1 MIRLDG
7 LQESVRTSLVEI
19 WSHKLR
25 SLLTLLGIILGTL
38 SITFMT
44 SLLDG
49 VTSAVWSGFKDLG
62 FDGVMYVVT
71 RPPRDLREQAVFA
84 RSKGLQPED
93 GDVLLARGNAV
104 DSVAP
109 TLITETLVRLG
120 NSERRVR
127 TMGVTSS
134 YSDVRSRRIESGRFF
149 SSLEENSFAPV
160 AVLGH
165 RLWRRLFGVED
176 AVGKWIQVDGR
187 AFKVIGVGAKLGN
200 SFINDDD
207 FVEEMEGLYLPL
219 ETLRAYYQG
228 SEAPLSFMAVKTA
241 DPDKLSDMRSEAEAS
256 LQLAHHGAQDFKV
269 QNIAEEMLK
278 VRKEITKVLRNWH
291 IVLGSIAG
299 VSLLVGGIGL
309 LSVMLISI
317 GERLYE
323 IGLRKSLGATDG
335 QIFMQFLAE
344 SAILSLIGG
353 LLGVLAGIGA
363 ILAVTSHFPGG
374 LPLHFTAISI
384 SLGLSVVL
392 GVLYGLYPAMK
403 ASRLQPVEAL
413 RTAL

>member
-1 MIRLDG
+1 MTSG
-7 LQESVRTSLVEI
+7 LGESVRTSLVEI

-49 VTSAVWSGFKDLG
+49 VTSAVWSGFQDLG
-62 FDGVMYVVT
+62 FDGVMYVMT

-93 GDVLLARGNAV
+93 GDLLLTRGRAV
-104 DSVAP
+104 SSVAP
-109 TLITETLVRLG
+109 ALVSETLVRRGSL
-120 NSERRVR
+120 ERRVR
-127 TMGVTSS
+127 TMGVTST
-134 YSDVRSRRIESGRFF
+134 YNDVRNRSVGTGRFF
-149 SSLEENSFAPV
+149 SPLEEGTFAPV
-160 AVLGH
+160 VVLGY
-165 RLWRRLFGVED
+165 RLNRRLFGAED
-176 AVGKWIQVDGR
+176 PVGKWIQVDGR
-187 AFKVIGVGAKLGN
+187 AFKVIGVVEKLGN

-207 FVEEMEGLYLPL
+207 FIEEMEGLYVPL
-219 ETLRAYYQG
+219 ETLRAYYAG
-228 SEAPLSFMAVKTA
+228 SDAPLSFMAVKTA
-241 DPDKLSDMRSEAEAS
+241 DPDRLSDLRSEAEAS
-256 LQLAHHGAQDFKV
+256 LTLAHHGAQDFKV

-278 VRKEITKVLRNWH
+278 IRKEITKVLRNWH

-323 IGLRKSLGATDG
+323 IGLRKSIGATDG

-344 SAILSLIGG
+344 SAILSLLGG

-363 ILAVTSHFPGG
+363 ILAVTKYFPGG
-374 LPLHFTAISI
+374 LPLHFAAISI
-384 SLGLSVVL
+384 SLGLSVLL
-392 GVLYGLYPAMK
+392 GILYGLYPALK

>member
-1 MIRLDG
+1 MTSG
-7 LQESVRTSLVEI
+7 LGESVRTSLVEI

-49 VTSAVWSGFKDLG
+49 VTSAVWSGFQDLG
-62 FDGVMYVVT
+62 FDGVMYVMT

-93 GDVLLARGNAV
+93 GDLLLTRGRAIS
-104 DSVAP
+104 SVAP
-109 TLITETLVRLG
+109 ALVSETLVRRGSL
-120 NSERRVR
+120 ERRVR
-127 TMGVTSS
+127 TMGVTST
-134 YSDVRSRRIESGRFF
+134 YNDVRNRSVGTGRFF
-149 SSLEENSFAPV
+149 SPLEEGTFAPV
-160 AVLGH
+160 AVLGY
-165 RLWRRLFGVED
+165 RLNRRLFGAED
-176 AVGKWIQVDGR
+176 PVGKWIQVDGR
-187 AFKVIGVGAKLGN
+187 AFKVIGVVEKLGN

-207 FVEEMEGLYLPL
+207 FVEEMEGLYVPL
-219 ETLRAYYQG
+219 ETLRAYYAG
-228 SEAPLSFMAVKTA
+228 SDAPLSFMAVKTA
-241 DPDKLSDMRSEAEAS
+241 DPDRLSDLRSEAEAS
-256 LQLAHHGAQDFKV
+256 LILAHHGAQDFKV

-278 VRKEITKVLRNWH
+278 IRKEITKVLRNWH

-323 IGLRKSLGATDG
+323 IGLRKSIGATDA

-344 SAILSLIGG
+344 SAILSLLGG
-353 LLGVLAGIGA
+353 LLGVGAGIGA
-363 ILAVTSHFPGG
+363 ILAVTRFFPGG
-374 LPLHFTAISI
+374 LPLHLMAISI
-384 SLGLSVVL
+384 SLGLSVLL
-392 GVLYGLYPAMK
+392 GILYGLYPALK

>member
-1 MIRLDG
+1 MTTG
-7 LQESVRTSLVEI
+7 LGESVRTSLVEI

-71 RPPRDLREQAVFA
+71 RPARDLREQAVFA

-93 GDVLLARGNAV
+93 GDVLLARGKTV
-104 DSVAP
+104 DAVAP
-109 TLITETLVRLG
+109 VLITETLVRRG
-120 NSERRVR
+120 NTERRVR
-127 TMGVTSS
+127 TMGVSS
-134 YSDVRSRRIESGRFF
+134 AYNEVRSRTLEAGRFF
-149 SSLEENSFAPV
+149 SPLEEKTFAPV

-165 RLWRRLFGVED
+165 RLNRRLFGAED
-176 AVGKWIQVDGR
+176 PVGKWIQVDGR

-207 FVEEMEGLYLPL
+207 FVEEMEGLSVPL
-219 ETLRAYYQG
+219 ETLRAYYEG
-228 SEAPLSFMAVKTA
+228 NEAPLSFMAVKTA
-241 DPDKLSDMRSEAEAS
+241 DPDRLSDLRSEAEAS
-256 LQLAHHGAQDFKV
+256 LVLAHHGAQDFKV

-353 LLGVLAGIGA
+353 LLGVLTGIGA
-363 ILAVTSHFPGG
+363 ILAVTKSFPGG

>member
-1 MIRLDG
+1 MTAG
-7 LQESVRTSLVEI
+7 LGESVRTSLVEI

-49 VTSAVWSGFKDLG
+49 VTSAVWSGFQDLG
-62 FDGVMYVVT
+62 FDGVMYVMT

-93 GDVLLARGNAV
+93 GDLLLARGREV
-104 DSVAP
+104 SSVAP
-109 TLITETLVRLG
+109 ALVSETLVRRGSL
-120 NSERRVR
+120 ERRVR
-127 TMGVTSS
+127 TMGVTST
-134 YSDVRSRRIESGRFF
+134 YNDVRNRSVGTGRFF
-149 SSLEENSFAPV
+149 SPLEEGTFAPV
-160 AVLGH
+160 AVLGY
-165 RLWRRLFGVED
+165 RLNRRLFGAED
-176 AVGKWIQVDGR
+176 PVGKWIQVDGR
-187 AFKVIGVGAKLGN
+187 AFKVIGVVEKLGN

-207 FVEEMEGLYLPL
+207 FIEEMEGLYVPL
-219 ETLRAYYQG
+219 QTLRAYYAG
-228 SEAPLSFMAVKTA
+228 SDAPLSFMAVKTA
-241 DPDKLSDMRSEAEAS
+241 DPDRLSDMRSEAEAS
-256 LQLAHHGAQDFKV
+256 LILAHHGAQDFKV
-269 QNIAEEMLK
+269 QNIAEEMLRI
-278 VRKEITKVLRNWH
+278 RKEITKVLRNWH

-323 IGLRKSLGATDG
+323 IGLRKAIGATDA

-344 SAILSLIGG
+344 SAILSLLGG

-363 ILAVTSHFPGG
+363 ILGVTRFFPGG
-374 LPLHFTAISI
+374 LPLHLLAISI
-384 SLGLSVVL
+384 SLGLSVLL
-392 GVLYGLYPAMK
+392 GVLYGLYPALK